1 MYARFE
7 VVRHMRKHV
16 HLIVYF
22 VLVSAFLTLLA
33 KWKILDAVD
42 LSLSDRLYQQPVA
55 VDGNI
60 VIIKIDEKALDRYGV
75 YQDWNRKKVAEV
87 IEKLNQSGDRK
98 PAVIAVDI
106 LYSSKTA
113 PKADEALVGAMEDN
127 VVMACA
133 AAFDSGF
140 VENGTGFIHNSFQ
153 LIFYEEPFDELKSFS
168 ETGHINAMRDT
179 DGVLRHHLLS
189 FDLPDGTLVPSMAL
203 KVALKYNEN
212 LELPEV
218 SNHGFWYLPYSKKP
232 SDFEAISILDVLDGK
247 VSADYFEGKIVLI
260 GPMASGLQDSYITA
274 IDHAK
279 EMYGVEY
286 QANAISALLDGNFKK
301 KVSDNLQLIVLFILL
316 FVACI
321 VFYGVKTKLSFIPW
335 LLLVF
340 GWIAMCRLLY
350 EQGFILHVVYVPL
363 GVTIFYIGSVAV
375 HAVREN
381 RKRRQITRTF
391 ERYVA
396 PEIVK
401 ELIDKEDEALK
412 LGGKSCDIAVLFV
425 DIRGFTTMSEK
436 LSPETVVEI
445 LNQYLT
451 LISECILKYNG
462 TLDKYVG
469 DAVMAFWGAPLPQ
482 DDYVMNS
489 AKAAMDMA
497 SGAKE
502 LSEKLEKQYGQKLAF
517 GIGINL
523 GKAVVGNIG
532 SPRRMDYTAI
542 GDTVNTAARLEANAP
557 GETIYISKAVADSLN
572 GRIIAT
578 PLSNPPKLKGKKD
591 GFEILT
597 LDKIL

>member
-1 MYARFE
+1 
-7 VVRHMRKHV
+7 MRKHV
-16 HLIVYF
+16 HLIVYI
-22 VLVSAFLTLLA
+22 VLFSAFLTLLA

-60 VIIKIDEKALDRYGV
+60 VIISIDEKALDRFGS
-75 YQDWNRKKVAEV
+75 YQDWNRKKVAEA
-87 IEKLNQSGDRK
+87 IKILNQSEDKK

-106 LYSSKTA
+106 LYSSKAA
-113 PKADEALVGAMEDN
+113 PETDEALVGAMGDN

-140 VENGTGFIHNSFQ
+140 VEDGTGFIHNSFQ
-153 LIFYEEPFDELKSFS
+153 IVFYEEPFDELKSVS
-168 ETGHINAMRDT
+168 EAGHINAMRDS

-189 FDLPDGTLVPSMAL
+189 FDLPDGRTVPSMAL
-203 KVALKYNEN
+203 KAALKYNEN

-218 SNHGFWYLPYSKKP
+218 NSNGFWYLPYSKKP

-247 VSADYFEGKIVLI
+247 VPTDYFEGKIVLI

-286 QANAISALLDGNFKK
+286 QANAISALLEGNFKK
-301 KVSDNLQLIVLFILL
+301 KVSDSIQLIVLFILL
-316 FVACI
+316 LLASI
-321 VFYGVKTKLSFIPW
+321 VFYGVKTKFSFIPW
-335 LLLVF
+335 LLLAF
-340 GWIAMCRLLY
+340 GWIAMCKLLY

-363 GVTIFYIGSVAV
+363 SITILYIGSVAV
-375 HAVREN
+375 HAVQEN
-381 RKRRQITRTF
+381 MKRRQITNTF
-391 ERYVA
+391 KRYVA

-401 ELIDKEDEALK
+401 ELIDKEDESLK

-436 LSPETVVEI
+436 LPPETVVEI

-497 SGAKE
+497 LGAKE
-502 LSEKLEKQYGQKLAF
+502 LSLKLEKQYGQKLAF

-523 GKAVVGNIG
+523 GRAVVGNIG
-532 SPRRMDYTAI
+532 SP
-542 GDTVNTAARLEANAP
+542 
-557 GETIYISKAVADSLN
+557 
-572 GRIIAT
+572 
-578 PLSNPPKLKGKKD
+578 
-591 GFEILT
+591 
-597 LDKIL
+597 

>member
-1 MYARFE
+1 
-7 VVRHMRKHV
+7 MRKQV
-16 HLIVYF
+16 RLIACF
-22 VLVSAFLTLLA
+22 VLISAFLTLPA
-33 KWKILDAVD
+33 KWGILDNAD

-60 VIIKIDEKALDRYGV
+60 VIISIDEKALERYGT
-75 YQDWNRKKVAEV
+75 YQEWNREKVAEA
-87 IEKLNQSGDRK
+87 IKILNQSEDRK

-106 LYSSKTA
+106 LYSSKSA
-113 PKADEALVGAMEDN
+113 EKADEALVGAMEDN
-127 VVMACA
+127 VVLASA

-140 VENGTGFIHNSFQ
+140 VESDKGFIHNSFQ
-153 LIFYEEPFDELKSFS
+153 IVFYEEPFDELKSVS
-168 ETGHINAMRDT
+168 ETGHINVMRDS
-179 DGVLRHHLLS
+179 DGVLRRHLLS
-189 FDLPDGTLVPSMAL
+189 FDLPDGTEVPSMAL
-203 KVALKYNEN
+203 KAALKYNEN
-212 LELPEV
+212 LKLPEV
-218 SNHGFWYLPYSKKP
+218 NSRGFWYLPYSKKP
-232 SDFEAISILDVLDGK
+232 GDFGAISISDVLDGK

-260 GPMASGLQDSYITA
+260 GPEASGLQDSRITA

-286 QANAISALLDGNFKK
+286 QANAISALLEGDFKK
-301 KVSDNLQLIVLFILL
+301 EVSDNLQFTALFILL
-316 FVACI
+316 FLAGI
-321 VFYGVKTKLSFIPW
+321 VFYRVKTKFSFLPW
-335 LLLVF
+335 LLLAS
-340 GWIAMCRLLY
+340 GWVAGCKLLY
-350 EQGFILHVVYVPL
+350 GQGYILHVLYVPL
-363 GVTIFYIGSVAV
+363 GVTILYIAGVAF

-381 RKRRQITRTF
+381 RKRRQITNTF

-401 ELIDKEDEALK
+401 ELIDKEEESLK

-425 DIRGFTTMSEK
+425 DIRGFTAMSEK

-451 LISECILKYNG
+451 LISECILKYHG

-469 DAVMAFWGAPLPQ
+469 DAVMAFWGAPLSQ

-489 AKAAMDMA
+489 AKAAMDMVL
-497 SGAKE
+497 GAKE
-502 LSEKLEKQYGQKLAF
+502 LSGKLEEKYGQKLAF

-557 GETIYISKAVADSLN
+557 GGTIYISKAVADILN
-572 GRIIAT
+572 ERIIAT
-578 PLSNPPKLKGKKD
+578 PLAHPPKLKGKKD

>member
-1 MYARFE
+1 
-7 VVRHMRKHV
+7 MRKHV

-22 VLVSAFLTLLA
+22 VLVSAFFFFFA
-33 KWKILDAVD
+33 KWGILNMVD
-42 LSLSDRLYQQPVA
+42 MSLADKLYQQSVA
-55 VDGNI
+55 VDGNM
-60 VIIKIDEKALDRYGV
+60 VIIKIDEKALDRFGV

-87 IEKLNQSGDRK
+87 IKRLNQSEDKK
-98 PAVIAVDI
+98 PKVIAVDI
-106 LYSSKTA
+106 LYSSKSA
-113 PKADEALVGAMEDN
+113 PEADEALVGAMDDN
-127 VVMACA
+127 VVLACSG
-133 AAFDSGF
+133 AFDSGF
-140 VENGTGFIHNSFQ
+140 VETGTGFVHNNFQ
-153 LIFYEEPFDELKSFS
+153 IVFYEEPFDELTSVS
-168 ETGHINAMRDT
+168 ETGHINAMRDS
-179 DGVLRHHLLS
+179 DGVLRHHLLA
-189 FDLPDGTLVPSMAL
+189 FDLADGRAVPSMAL

-218 SNHGFWYLPYSKKP
+218 SSEGFWYLPYSKKP
-232 SDFEAISILDVLDGK
+232 SDFETISILDVLDGR

-260 GPMASGLQDSYITA
+260 GPMAAGLQDSYITA
-274 IDHAK
+274 IDHTK

-286 QANAISALLDGNFKK
+286 QANAISALLEGNFKK
-301 KVSDNLQLIVLFILL
+301 KVSEPMQRSVLFILL
-316 FVACI
+316 LLASI
-321 VFYGVKTKLSFIPW
+321 VFYRVKTKFSFIPW
-335 LLLVF
+335 LFLAF
-340 GWIAMCRLLY
+340 GWVATCKLSY
-350 EQGFILHVVYVPL
+350 ERGFILHVIYVPL
-363 GVTIFYIGSVAV
+363 GVTILYIASVAV
-375 HAVREN
+375 HAIRESI
-381 RKRRQITRTF
+381 KRRQITNTF
-391 ERYVA
+391 KRYVA

-401 ELIDKEDEALK
+401 ELIDKEDDALK

-436 LSPETVVEI
+436 LPPETVVEI

-497 SGAKE
+497 LGAKE
-502 LSEKLEKQYGQKLAF
+502 LSLKLEKQYGQKLAF

-572 GRIIAT
+572 ERIIAT
-578 PLSNPPKLKGKKD
+578 PLANPPKLKGKKD

>member
-1 MYARFE
+1 
-7 VVRHMRKHV
+7 MRKYV

-22 VLVSAFLTLLA
+22 VLFSAFLTLLA
-33 KWKILDAVD
+33 KWRILDTVD
-42 LSLSDRLYQQPVA
+42 MSLSDRLYQQPVA

-60 VIIKIDEKALDRYGV
+60 VIIKIDEKALDRFGV
-75 YQDWNRKKVAEV
+75 YQDWNREKVAEV
-87 IEKLNQSGDRK
+87 IEKLNQSADKRPK
-98 PAVIAVDI
+98 VIAVDI
-106 LYSSKTA
+106 LYTSKSA
-113 PKADEALVGAMEDN
+113 PEADEALVDAMEDN
-127 VVMACA
+127 VVLACA
-133 AAFDSGF
+133 GAFNSEF

-153 LIFYEEPFDELKSFS
+153 LIFYEEPFDELKSVS
-168 ETGHINAMRDT
+168 EAGHINAMRDT
-179 DGVLRHHLLS
+179 DGILRHHLLS
-189 FDLPDGTLVPSMAL
+189 FDLSDGASVPSMAL

-218 SNHGFWYLPYSKKP
+218 SSKGFWYLPYSKKP
-232 SDFEAISILDVLDGK
+232 GDFESISISEVLDGK

-286 QANAISALLDGNFKK
+286 QANAITALLESNFKK
-301 KVSDNLQLIVLFILL
+301 KASDNIQLIVLFILL
-316 FVACI
+316 LFASI
-321 VFYGVKTKLSFIPW
+321 IFYRVKTKFSFIPW
-335 LLLVF
+335 LFLSF
-340 GWIAMCRLLY
+340 GWVATCKLMY
-350 EQGFILHVVYVPL
+350 EQGLILHVVYVPL
-363 GVTIFYIGSVAV
+363 GVTILYIGSVAV

-381 RKRRQITRTF
+381 MKRRRITDTF
-391 ERYVA
+391 KRYVA

-401 ELIDKEDEALK
+401 ELIDKEGDALK

-436 LSPETVVEI
+436 LPPETVVEI

-557 GETIYISKAVADSLN
+557 GETIYISKAVADSLKE
-572 GRIIAT
+572 RIIAT
-578 PLSNPPKLKGKKD
+578 ELANPPKLKGKRD

>member
-1 MYARFE
+1 
-7 VVRHMRKHV
+7 MRKYV
-16 HLIVYF
+16 HLMVSF
-22 VLVSAFLTLLA
+22 VLFSAFLTLLA
-33 KWKILDAVD
+33 KWRILDTVD
-42 LSLSDRLYQQPVA
+42 MSLSDRLYQQPVA

-60 VIIKIDEKALDRYGV
+60 VIIKIDEKALDRFGV
-75 YQDWNRKKVAEV
+75 YQDWNREKVAEV
-87 IEKLNQSGDRK
+87 IEKLNQSADKRPK
-98 PAVIAVDI
+98 VIAVDI
-106 LYSSKTA
+106 LYTSKSA
-113 PKADEALVGAMEDN
+113 PEADEALVDAMEDN
-127 VVMACA
+127 VVLACA
-133 AAFDSGF
+133 GAFNSEF

-153 LIFYEEPFDELKSFS
+153 LIFYKEPFDELKSVS
-168 ETGHINAMRDT
+168 EAGHINAMRAT
-179 DGVLRHHLLS
+179 DGILRHHLLS
-189 FDLPDGTLVPSMAL
+189 FDLSDGTSVPSMAL

-218 SNHGFWYLPYSKKP
+218 SSKGFWYLPYSKKP
-232 SDFEAISILDVLDGK
+232 GDFESISISEVLDGK

-286 QANAISALLDGNFKK
+286 QANAITALLEGNFKK
-301 KVSDNLQLIVLFILL
+301 KASDNIQLIVLFILL
-316 FVACI
+316 LFASI
-321 VFYGVKTKLSFIPW
+321 IFYRVKTKFSFIPW
-335 LLLVF
+335 LFLSF
-340 GWIAMCRLLY
+340 GWVATCKLMY
-350 EQGFILHVVYVPL
+350 EQGLILHVVYVPL
-363 GVTIFYIGSVAV
+363 GVTILYIGSVAV

-381 RKRRQITRTF
+381 MKRRQITDTF
-391 ERYVA
+391 KRYVA

-401 ELIDKEDEALK
+401 ELIDKEGDTLK

-436 LSPETVVEI
+436 LPPETVVEI

-517 GIGINL
+517 GIGISWK
-523 GKAVVGNIG
+523 GCC
-532 SPRRMDYTAI
+532 RQHW
-542 GDTVNTAARLEANAP
+542 
-557 GETIYISKAVADSLN
+557 
-572 GRIIAT
+572 
-578 PLSNPPKLKGKKD
+578 LS
-591 GFEILT
+591 
-597 LDKIL
+597 

>member
-1 MYARFE
+1 
-7 VVRHMRKHV
+7 MRKYV
-16 HLIVYF
+16 CLIAYL
-22 VLVSAFLTLLA
+22 VLFSAFLTLLA
-33 KWKILDAVD
+33 KWGILDAVN

-60 VIIKIDEKALDRYGV
+60 VIISIDEKALDRFGS
-75 YQDWNRKKVAEV
+75 YQDWNREKVAEV
-87 IEKLNQSGDRK
+87 IKKLNQSVDRK

-106 LYSSKTA
+106 LYPSKSEG
-113 PKADEALVGAMEDN
+113 KADEALVSAMADN
-127 VVMACA
+127 VVLASA
-133 AAFDSGF
+133 AAFNSEF
-140 VENGTGFIHNSFQ
+140 VESDTGFIHNSFQ
-153 LIFYEEPFDELKSFS
+153 IVFYEEPFDELKAAS
-168 ETGHINAMRDT
+168 ETGHINAMRDS

-189 FDLPDGTLVPSMAL
+189 FDLPDGTEVPSLAL
-203 KVALKYNEN
+203 KAALKYNEN
-212 LELPEV
+212 LKLPEV
-218 SNHGFWYLPYSKKP
+218 SSRGFWYLPYSKKP
-232 SDFEAISILDVLDGK
+232 NDFEAISILDVLKGK

-260 GPMASGLQDSYITA
+260 GPMASGLQDSRITA

-279 EMYGVEY
+279 EMYGVQY
-286 QANAISALLDGNFKK
+286 QANAVSALLEGDFKK
-301 KVSDNLQLIVLFILL
+301 KISDNLQFIVLFILL
-316 FVACI
+316 LLASI
-321 VFYGVKTKLSFIPW
+321 VFYGVKTKFSFIPW
-335 LLLVF
+335 LLLAS
-340 GWIAMCRLLY
+340 GWIAMCKLLY
-350 EQGFILHVVYVPL
+350 EQGFILHVLYVPL
-363 GVTIFYIGSVAV
+363 GVTILYIASIAV

-381 RKRRQITRTF
+381 MKRRQITNTF

-401 ELIDKEDEALK
+401 ELIDKEDESLK

-436 LSPETVVEI
+436 LPAETVVEI

-451 LISECILKYNG
+451 LISDCILKYHG

-482 DDYVMNS
+482 DDYVLNS

-497 SGAKE
+497 LGAEE

-532 SPRRMDYTAI
+532 SFRRMDYTAI

-557 GETIYISKAVADSLN
+557 GGTIYISKAVADSLN
-572 GRIIAT
+572 ERIIAT
-578 PLSNPPKLKGKKD
+578 PLANPPKLKGKRD

>member
-1 MYARFE
+1 
-7 VVRHMRKHV
+7 MRKHV

-33 KWKILDAVD
+33 KWGILNMVD
-42 LSLSDRLYQQPVA
+42 MSLADKLYQQSVA
-55 VDGNI
+55 VDGNM
-60 VIIKIDEKALDRYGV
+60 VIIKIDEKALDRFGV

-87 IEKLNQSGDRK
+87 IKRLNQSEDKK
-98 PAVIAVDI
+98 PKVIAVDI
-106 LYSSKTA
+106 LYSSKSA
-113 PKADEALVGAMEDN
+113 PEADEALVGAMDDN
-127 VVMACA
+127 VVLACSG
-133 AAFDSGF
+133 AFDSGF
-140 VENGTGFIHNSFQ
+140 VETGTGFVHNNFQ
-153 LIFYEEPFDELKSFS
+153 IVFYEEPFDELTSVS
-168 ETGHINAMRDT
+168 ETGHINAMRDS
-179 DGVLRHHLLS
+179 DGVLRHHLLA
-189 FDLPDGTLVPSMAL
+189 FDLADGRAVPSMAL

-218 SNHGFWYLPYSKKP
+218 SSEGFWYLPYSKKP
-232 SDFEAISILDVLDGK
+232 SDFETISILDVLDGR

-260 GPMASGLQDSYITA
+260 GPMAAGLQDSYITA
-274 IDHAK
+274 IDHTK

-286 QANAISALLDGNFKK
+286 QANAISALLEGNFKK
-301 KVSDNLQLIVLFILL
+301 KVSEPMQRSVLFILL
-316 FVACI
+316 LLASI
-321 VFYGVKTKLSFIPW
+321 VFYRVKTKFSFIPW
-335 LLLVF
+335 LFLAF
-340 GWIAMCRLLY
+340 GWVATCKLSY
-350 EQGFILHVVYVPL
+350 ERGFILHVIYVPL
-363 GVTIFYIGSVAV
+363 GVTILYIASVAV
-375 HAVREN
+375 HAIRESI
-381 RKRRQITRTF
+381 KRRQITNTF
-391 ERYVA
+391 KRYVA

-401 ELIDKEDEALK
+401 ELIDKEDDALK

-436 LSPETVVEI
+436 LPPETVVEI

-497 SGAKE
+497 LGAKE
-502 LSEKLEKQYGQKLAF
+502 LSLKLEKQYGQKLAF

-572 GRIIAT
+572 ERIIAT
-578 PLSNPPKLKGKKD
+578 PLANPPKLKGKKD

>member
-1 MYARFE
+1 
-7 VVRHMRKHV
+7 MRKYV
-16 HLIVYF
+16 HLMVSF
-22 VLVSAFLTLLA
+22 VLFSAFLTLLA
-33 KWKILDAVD
+33 KWRILDMVD
-42 LSLSDRLYQQPVA
+42 MSLSDRLYQQPVA

-60 VIIKIDEKALDRYGV
+60 VIIKIDEKALDRFGV
-75 YQDWNRKKVAEV
+75 YQDWNREKVAEV
-87 IEKLNQSGDRK
+87 IEKLNQSADERPK
-98 PAVIAVDI
+98 VIAVDI
-106 LYSSKTA
+106 LYTSKSA
-113 PKADEALVGAMEDN
+113 PEADEALVDAMEDN
-127 VVMACA
+127 VVLACA
-133 AAFDSGF
+133 GAFNSEF

-153 LIFYEEPFDELKSFS
+153 LIFYKEPFDELKSVS
-168 ETGHINAMRDT
+168 EAGHINAMRAT
-179 DGVLRHHLLS
+179 DGILRHHLLS
-189 FDLPDGTLVPSMAL
+189 FDLSDGTSVPSMAL

-218 SNHGFWYLPYSKKP
+218 SSKGFWYLPYSKKP
-232 SDFEAISILDVLDGK
+232 GDFESISISEVLDGK

-286 QANAISALLDGNFKK
+286 QANAITALLESNFKK
-301 KVSDNLQLIVLFILL
+301 KAIDNIQLIVLFILL
-316 FVACI
+316 LFASI
-321 VFYGVKTKLSFIPW
+321 IFYRVKTKFSFIPW
-335 LLLVF
+335 LFLSF
-340 GWIAMCRLLY
+340 GWVATCKLMY
-350 EQGFILHVVYVPL
+350 EQGLILHVVYVPL
-363 GVTIFYIGSVAV
+363 GVTILYIGNVAV

-381 RKRRQITRTF
+381 MKRRRITDTF
-391 ERYVA
+391 KRYVA

-401 ELIDKEDEALK
+401 ELIDKEGDALK

-436 LSPETVVEI
+436 LPPETVVEI

-557 GETIYISKAVADSLN
+557 GETIYISKAVADSLKE
-572 GRIIAT
+572 RIIAT
-578 PLSNPPKLKGKKD
+578 ELANPPKLKGKRD

>member
-1 MYARFE
+1 
-7 VVRHMRKHV
+7 MRKQIR
-16 HLIVYF
+16 LFACF
-22 VLVSAFLTLLA
+22 VLFSAFLTLLA
-33 KWKILDAVD
+33 KWGILNTVD

-60 VIIKIDEKALDRYGV
+60 VIISIDEKALDRFGPF
-75 YQDWNRKKVAEV
+75 QNWNREKVAET
-87 IEKLNQSGDRK
+87 IKILNHSEDTK

-106 LYSSKTA
+106 LYSSKA
-113 PKADEALVGAMEDN
+113 AGKADEALAGAMEDN
-127 VVMACA
+127 VVLACA
-133 AAFDSGF
+133 AAFNSEF
-140 VENGTGFIHNSFQ
+140 VENNTGFVHNSFQ
-153 LIFYEEPFDELKSFS
+153 IVFYDEPFEELRSVS
-168 ETGHINAMRDT
+168 EAGHINAMRDV

-189 FDLPDGTLVPSMAL
+189 FDLPDGTTVPSMAL
-203 KVALKYNEN
+203 QTALKYNKD

-218 SNHGFWYLPYSKKP
+218 NSRGFWYLPYSKKP
-232 SDFEAISILDVLDGK
+232 DDFEAISIGEVLDSK

-286 QANAISALLDGNFKK
+286 QANAIAALLDGNFKK
-301 KVSDNLQLIVLFILL
+301 KVSDDLQLIVLLLLLIL
-316 FVACI
+316 AGI
-321 VFYGVKTKLSFIPW
+321 VFYKVKTKFSFLPW
-335 LLLVF
+335 FLLAF
-340 GWIAMCRLLY
+340 GWVAMCKLLY
-350 EQGFILHVVYVPL
+350 ERGLILHVVYVPL
-363 GVTIFYIGSVAV
+363 GVTILYIASVAL
-375 HAVREN
+375 HAVQEN
-381 RKRRQITRTF
+381 MKRRQITNTF
-391 ERYVA
+391 ARYVA

-401 ELIDKEDEALK
+401 ELIDKEEESLK
-412 LGGKSCDIAVLFV
+412 LGGRSCDIAVLFV
-425 DIRGFTTMSEK
+425 DIRGFTAMSEK
-436 LSPETVVEI
+436 LPPETVVEI

-451 LISECILKYNG
+451 LISECILNYNG

-482 DDYVMNS
+482 EDYVMNA

-502 LSEKLEKQYGQKLAF
+502 LSDKLEKQYGQKLAF

-557 GETIYISKAVADSLN
+557 GETIYISKAVADSLK
-572 GRIIAT
+572 GRIVAT
-578 PLSNPPKLKGKKD
+578 PLADPPKLKGKSD

-597 LDKIL
+597 LDQIL

>member
-1 MYARFE
+1 
-7 VVRHMRKHV
+7 MRKHI

-22 VLVSAFLTLLA
+22 VLFSAFLTLLA
-33 KWKILDAVD
+33 KWKILNAVD

-60 VIIKIDEKALDRYGV
+60 VIISIDEKALDRFGS
-75 YQDWNRKKVAEV
+75 YQDWNREKVAEA
-87 IEKLNQSGDRK
+87 IKILNQSEDKK

-106 LYSSKTA
+106 LYSSKAA
-113 PKADEALVGAMEDN
+113 PEVDKALVGAMEDN

-140 VENGTGFIHNSFQ
+140 VEDGTGFIHNSFQ
-153 LIFYEEPFDELKSFS
+153 IVFYEEPFDELKSVS
-168 ETGHINAMRDT
+168 EAGHINAMRDS

-189 FDLPDGTLVPSMAL
+189 FDLPDGRTVPSMAL
-203 KVALKYNEN
+203 KAALKYNEN

-218 SNHGFWYLPYSKKP
+218 NSNGFWYLPYSKKP

-286 QANAISALLDGNFKK
+286 QANAISALLEGNFKK
-301 KVSDNLQLIVLFILL
+301 KVSDSIQLIVLFILL
-316 FVACI
+316 FLASI
-321 VFYGVKTKLSFIPW
+321 AFYGVKTKFSFIPW
-335 LLLVF
+335 LLFAF
-340 GWIAMCRLLY
+340 GWVAMCKLLY
-350 EQGFILHVVYVPL
+350 EQGFILHVIYIPL
-363 GVTIFYIGSVAV
+363 GITILYIGSIAI

-381 RKRRQITRTF
+381 MKRMQITNTF
-391 ERYVA
+391 QRYVA

-401 ELIDKEDEALK
+401 ELMDKEDEALK

-436 LSPETVVEI
+436 FPPEIVVEI

-482 DDYVMNS
+482 DDYVLNS

-497 SGAKE
+497 LGAKE
-502 LSEKLEKQYGQKLAF
+502 LSEKLEKKYGQKLAF

-557 GETIYISKAVADSLN
+557 GETIYISKAVADYLN

-578 PLSNPPKLKGKKD
+578 PLANPPKLKGKKD

>member
-1 MYARFE
+1 
-7 VVRHMRKHV
+7 MRKHV

-22 VLVSAFLTLLA
+22 VLFSAFLTLLA
-33 KWKILDAVD
+33 KWKILDKVD

-60 VIIKIDEKALDRYGV
+60 VIIKIDEKALDRYGP
-75 YQDWNRKKVAEV
+75 YQDWNREKAAEV
-87 IEKLNQSGDRK
+87 IERLNQSEDKK

-106 LYSSKTA
+106 LYSSKAA
-113 PKADEALVGAMEDN
+113 PEADEALVGAMEDN

-140 VENGTGFIHNSFQ
+140 VEDSTGFIHNSFQ
-153 LIFYEEPFDELKSFS
+153 LIFYEEPFEELKSVS

-189 FDLPDGTLVPSMAL
+189 FDLPDGQAVPSMAL
-203 KVALKYNEN
+203 KAALKYNEN

-218 SNHGFWYLPYSKKP
+218 SGKGFWYLPYSKKP
-232 SDFEAISILDVLDGK
+232 DDFEAISILDVLEGK

-301 KVSDNLQLIVLFILL
+301 RVSDHIQLIALFVLL
-316 FVACI
+316 FLASI
-321 VFYGVKTKLSFIPW
+321 VFYGVKTKFSFIPW

-340 GWIAMCRLLY
+340 GWVVMCRLLY
-350 EQGFILHVVYVPL
+350 GRGLILHVVYVPL
-363 GVTIFYIGSVAV
+363 GVTILYIGSVAV
-375 HAVREN
+375 HAVGESM
-381 RKRRQITRTF
+381 KRRQITNTF
-391 ERYVA
+391 QRYVA

-436 LSPETVVEI
+436 LPPETVVEI

-482 DDYVMNS
+482 EDYVMNS

-578 PLSNPPKLKGKKD
+578 PLANPPKLKGKRD

>member
-1 MYARFE
+1 
-7 VVRHMRKHV
+7 MRKYV
-16 HLIVYF
+16 HLMVSF
-22 VLVSAFLTLLA
+22 VLFSAFLTLLA
-33 KWKILDAVD
+33 KWRILDMVD
-42 LSLSDRLYQQPVA
+42 MSLSDRLYQQPVA

-60 VIIKIDEKALDRYGV
+60 VIIKIDEKALDRFGV
-75 YQDWNRKKVAEV
+75 YQDWNREKVAEV
-87 IEKLNQSGDRK
+87 IEKLNQSADERPK
-98 PAVIAVDI
+98 VIAVDI
-106 LYSSKTA
+106 LYTSKSA
-113 PKADEALVGAMEDN
+113 PEADEALVDAMEDN
-127 VVMACA
+127 VVLACA
-133 AAFDSGF
+133 GAFNSEF

-153 LIFYEEPFDELKSFS
+153 LIFYEEPFDELKSVS
-168 ETGHINAMRDT
+168 EAGHINAMRAT
-179 DGVLRHHLLS
+179 DGILRHHLLS
-189 FDLPDGTLVPSMAL
+189 FDLSDGTSVPSMAL

-218 SNHGFWYLPYSKKP
+218 SSKGFWYLPYSKKP
-232 SDFEAISILDVLDGK
+232 GDFESISISEVLDGK

-286 QANAISALLDGNFKK
+286 QANAITALLEGNFKK
-301 KVSDNLQLIVLFILL
+301 KASDNIQLIVLFILL
-316 FVACI
+316 LFASI
-321 VFYGVKTKLSFIPW
+321 IFYRVKTKFSFIPW
-335 LLLVF
+335 LFLSF
-340 GWIAMCRLLY
+340 GWVATCKLMY
-350 EQGFILHVVYVPL
+350 EQGLILHVVYVPL
-363 GVTIFYIGSVAV
+363 GVTILYIGSVAV

-381 RKRRQITRTF
+381 MKRRQITDTF
-391 ERYVA
+391 KRYVA

-401 ELIDKEDEALK
+401 ELIDKEGDTLK

-436 LSPETVVEI
+436 LPPETVVEI

-557 GETIYISKAVADSLN
+557 GETIYISKAVADSLKE
-572 GRIIAT
+572 RIIAT
-578 PLSNPPKLKGKKD
+578 ELANPPKLKGKRD

>member
-1 MYARFE
+1 
-7 VVRHMRKHV
+7 MRKHV

-60 VIIKIDEKALDRYGV
+60 VIISIDEKALDRFGS
-75 YQDWNRKKVAEV
+75 YQDWNRKKVAEA
-87 IEKLNQSGDRK
+87 IKILNQSEDKK

-106 LYSSKTA
+106 LYSSKAA
-113 PKADEALVGAMEDN
+113 PETDEALVGAMGDN

-140 VENGTGFIHNSFQ
+140 VEDGTGFIHNSFQ
-153 LIFYEEPFDELKSFS
+153 IVFYEEPFDELKSVS
-168 ETGHINAMRDT
+168 EAGHINAMRDS

-189 FDLPDGTLVPSMAL
+189 FDLPDGRTVPSMAL
-203 KVALKYNEN
+203 KAALKYNEN

-218 SNHGFWYLPYSKKP
+218 NSNGFWYLPYSKKP

-247 VSADYFEGKIVLI
+247 VPTDYFEGKIVLI

-286 QANAISALLDGNFKK
+286 QANAISALLEGNFKK
-301 KVSDNLQLIVLFILL
+301 KVSDSIQLIVLFILL
-316 FVACI
+316 LLASI
-321 VFYGVKTKLSFIPW
+321 VFYGVKTKFSFIPW
-335 LLLVF
+335 LLLAF
-340 GWIAMCRLLY
+340 GWIAMCKLLY

-363 GVTIFYIGSVAV
+363 SITILYIGSVAV
-375 HAVREN
+375 HAVQEN
-381 RKRRQITRTF
+381 MKRRQITNTF
-391 ERYVA
+391 KRYVA

-401 ELIDKEDEALK
+401 ELIDKEDESLK

-436 LSPETVVEI
+436 LPPETVVEI

-497 SGAKE
+497 LGAKE
-502 LSEKLEKQYGQKLAF
+502 LSLKLEKQYGQKLAF

-557 GETIYISKAVADSLN
+557 GETIYISKAVADYLN

-578 PLSNPPKLKGKKD
+578 PLANPPKLKGKKD

>member
-1 MYARFE
+1 
-7 VVRHMRKHV
+7 MRKYV

-22 VLVSAFLTLLA
+22 VLFSAFLTLLA
-33 KWKILDAVD
+33 KWEILDTVD
-42 LSLSDRLYQQPVA
+42 LSLSDRIYQQPVA

-60 VIIKIDEKALDRYGV
+60 VIISIDEKALDRFGS

-87 IEKLNQSGDRK
+87 IEKLNQSEDRK

-113 PKADEALVGAMEDN
+113 PKADEALVGAMKDN

-140 VENGTGFIHNSFQ
+140 VENGTGFVHDSFQ
-153 LIFYEEPFDELKSFS
+153 IVFYEEPFDELGFVS
-168 ETGHINAMRDT
+168 ETGHINAMRDS

-189 FDLPDGTLVPSMAL
+189 FDLPDGRAVPSMAL

-218 SNHGFWYLPYSKKP
+218 SSQGFWYLPYSKKP
-232 SDFEAISILDVLDGK
+232 DDFEAISILDVLDGK
-247 VSADYFEGKIVLI
+247 ISADYFEGKIVLI

-274 IDHAK
+274 IDHAE

-286 QANAISALLDGNFKK
+286 QANAISALLEGNFKK
-301 KVSDNLQLIVLFILL
+301 KVGDNLQFLALFILL
-316 FVACI
+316 FLASVI
-321 VFYGVKTKLSFIPW
+321 FYAVKPKFSFIPW
-335 LLLVF
+335 LLLAS
-340 GWIAMCRLLY
+340 GWVAVCKLLY
-350 EQGFILHVVYVPL
+350 ERGFILHVLYVPL
-363 GVTIFYIGSVAV
+363 GVTILYIGGVAV

-436 LSPETVVEI
+436 FPPEIVVEI

-482 DDYVMNS
+482 DDYVLNS

-497 SGAKE
+497 LGAKE
-502 LSEKLEKQYGQKLAF
+502 LSEKLEKKYGQKLAF

-557 GETIYISKAVADSLN
+557 GGTIYISKAVADSLN
-572 GRIIAT
+572 ERIIAT
-578 PLSNPPKLKGKKD
+578 PLANPPKLKGKKD

>member
-1 MYARFE
+1 
-7 VVRHMRKHV
+7 MRKHV

-22 VLVSAFLTLLA
+22 VLVSVFLTLLS
-33 KWKILDAVD
+33 KWKILDRVD

-60 VIIKIDEKALDRYGV
+60 VIIKIDEKALDRYGS
-75 YQDWNRKKVAEV
+75 YQDWNRKKVAEA
-87 IEKLNQSGDRK
+87 IKKLNQSEDKK
-98 PAVIAVDI
+98 PKVIAVDI
-106 LYSSKTA
+106 LYSSKAA
-113 PKADEALVGAMEDN
+113 PEADEALAGAMEDN

-140 VENGTGFIHNSFQ
+140 VENRTGFIHNSFQ
-153 LIFYEEPFDELKSFS
+153 IVFYEEPFDELKAVS
-168 ETGHINAMRDT
+168 ETGHINAMRDS

-189 FDLPDGTLVPSMAL
+189 FDLPDGKAVPSMAL
-203 KVALKYNEN
+203 KAALKYNEN

-218 SNHGFWYLPYSKKP
+218 SSNGFWYLPYSKKP

-321 VFYGVKTKLSFIPW
+321 VFYGVKTKFSFIPW

-340 GWIAMCRLLY
+340 GWIVMCKLLY
-350 EQGFILHVVYVPL
+350 EQGFILHVLYVPL
-363 GVTIFYIGSVAV
+363 GITILYIGSVAV

-381 RKRRQITRTF
+381 RKRRQITNTF
-391 ERYVA
+391 QRYVA

-401 ELIDKEDEALK
+401 ELIDKEEEALK

-436 LSPETVVEI
+436 LPPETVVEI

-451 LISECILKYNG
+451 LISECILRYNG

-482 DDYVMNS
+482 EDYVMNS

-557 GETIYISKAVADSLN
+557 GETIYISKAVADSLKE
-572 GRIIAT
+572 RITAT
-578 PLSNPPKLKGKKD
+578 PLANPPKLKGKKD

>member
-1 MYARFE
+1 
-7 VVRHMRKHV
+7 MRKHV
-16 HLIVYF
+16 HLIVYI
-22 VLVSAFLTLLA
+22 VLFSAFLTLLA

-60 VIIKIDEKALDRYGV
+60 VIISIDEKALDRFGS
-75 YQDWNRKKVAEV
+75 YQDWNRKKVAEA
-87 IEKLNQSGDRK
+87 IKILNQSEDKK

-106 LYSSKTA
+106 LYSSKAA
-113 PKADEALVGAMEDN
+113 PETDEALVGAMGDN

-140 VENGTGFIHNSFQ
+140 VEDGTGFIHNSFQ
-153 LIFYEEPFDELKSFS
+153 IVFYEEPFDELKSVS
-168 ETGHINAMRDT
+168 EAGHINAMRDS

-189 FDLPDGTLVPSMAL
+189 FDLPDGRTVPSMAL
-203 KVALKYNEN
+203 KAALKYNEN

-218 SNHGFWYLPYSKKP
+218 NSNGFWYLPYSKKP

-247 VSADYFEGKIVLI
+247 VPTDYFEGKIVLI

-286 QANAISALLDGNFKK
+286 QANAISALLEGNFKK
-301 KVSDNLQLIVLFILL
+301 KVSDSIQLIVLFILL
-316 FVACI
+316 LLASI
-321 VFYGVKTKLSFIPW
+321 VFYGVKTKFSFIPW
-335 LLLVF
+335 LLLAF
-340 GWIAMCRLLY
+340 GWIAMCKLLY

-363 GVTIFYIGSVAV
+363 SITILYIGSVAV
-375 HAVREN
+375 HAVQEN
-381 RKRRQITRTF
+381 MKRRQITNTF
-391 ERYVA
+391 KRYVA

-401 ELIDKEDEALK
+401 ELIDKEDESLK

-436 LSPETVVEI
+436 LPPETVVEI

-469 DAVMAFWGAPLPQ
+469 DAVMAL
-482 DDYVMNS
+482 
-489 AKAAMDMA
+489 
-497 SGAKE
+497 GAKE
-502 LSEKLEKQYGQKLAF
+502 LSLKLEKQYGQKLAF

-557 GETIYISKAVADSLN
+557 GETIYISKAVADYLN

-578 PLSNPPKLKGKKD
+578 PLANPPKLKGKKD

>member
-1 MYARFE
+1 
-7 VVRHMRKHV
+7 MRKYV
-16 HLIVYF
+16 RLIASF
-22 VLVSAFLTLLA
+22 VLFSAFLTLLA
-33 KWKILDAVD
+33 KWGILDNAN

-60 VIIKIDEKALDRYGV
+60 VIISVYEKALDRYGS
-75 YQDWNRKKVAEV
+75 YQDWNREKVAEV
-87 IEKLNQSGDRK
+87 IKILNQSVNRK

-106 LYSSKTA
+106 LYSSKTEG
-113 PKADEALVGAMEDN
+113 KADEALVCAMGDN
-127 VVMACA
+127 VVMASA

-140 VENGTGFIHNSFQ
+140 VENGTGFVHDSFQ
-153 LIFYEEPFDELKSFS
+153 IVFYEEPFDELGFVS
-168 ETGHINAMRDT
+168 ETGHINAMRDS

-189 FDLPDGTLVPSMAL
+189 FDLPDGTTVPSMAL
-203 KVALKYNEN
+203 KATLKYNEN

-218 SNHGFWYLPYSKKP
+218 SSQGFWYLPYSKKP
-232 SDFEAISILDVLDGK
+232 NDFEAISILDVLDGK
-247 VSADYFEGKIVLI
+247 ISADYFEGKIVLI

-301 KVSDNLQLIVLFILL
+301 KISDNLQFIALFILL
-316 FVACI
+316 LLASI
-321 VFYGVKTKLSFIPW
+321 VFYRVKTKFSFIPW
-335 LLLVF
+335 LLLAS
-340 GWIAMCRLLY
+340 GWVAVCKLLY
-350 EQGFILHVVYVPL
+350 GQGFILHVLYVPL
-363 GVTIFYIGSVAV
+363 GVTILYIASVAV

-381 RKRRQITRTF
+381 MKRRQITNTF

-401 ELIDKEDEALK
+401 ELIDKEEESLK

-436 LSPETVVEI
+436 LPAETVVEI

-451 LISECILKYNG
+451 LISDCILKYNG

-482 DDYVMNS
+482 DDYVLNS

-497 SGAKE
+497 LGAKE
-502 LSEKLEKQYGQKLAF
+502 LSEKLEEQYGQKLAF

-557 GETIYISKAVADSLN
+557 GGTIYISKAVADSLN
-572 GRIIAT
+572 ERIIAT
-578 PLSNPPKLKGKKD
+578 PLANPPKLKGKKD

>member
-1 MYARFE
+1 
-7 VVRHMRKHV
+7 MRKHV

-33 KWKILDAVD
+33 KWGILNMVD
-42 LSLSDRLYQQPVA
+42 MSLADKLYQQSVA
-55 VDGNI
+55 VDGNM
-60 VIIKIDEKALDRYGV
+60 VIIKIDEKALDRFGV

-87 IEKLNQSGDRK
+87 IKKLNQSEDRK
-98 PAVIAVDI
+98 PKVIAVDI
-106 LYSSKTA
+106 LYTSKTA
-113 PKADEALVGAMEDN
+113 PEADEVLVDAMEDN
-127 VVMACA
+127 VVMASA
-133 AAFDSGF
+133 VAFDSGF
-140 VENGTGFIHNSFQ
+140 VETGTGFIHDSFQ
-153 LIFYEEPFDELKSFS
+153 IAFYEEPFDELKSVS
-168 ETGHINAMRDT
+168 ETGHINAMRDS
-179 DGVLRHHLLS
+179 DGVLRHHLLA
-189 FDLPDGTLVPSMAL
+189 FDLADGRAVPSMAL

-218 SNHGFWYLPYSKKP
+218 SSKGFWYLPYSKKP
-232 SDFEAISILDVLDGK
+232 GDFESISISEVLDGK

-286 QANAISALLDGNFKK
+286 QANAITALLEGNFKK
-301 KVSDNLQLIVLFILL
+301 KASDNIQLIVLFILL
-316 FVACI
+316 LFASI
-321 VFYGVKTKLSFIPW
+321 IFYRVKTKFSFIPW
-335 LLLVF
+335 LFLSF
-340 GWIAMCRLLY
+340 GWVATCKLMY
-350 EQGFILHVVYVPL
+350 EQGLILHVVYVPL
-363 GVTIFYIGSVAV
+363 GVTILYIGSVAV

-381 RKRRQITRTF
+381 MKRRQITDTF
-391 ERYVA
+391 KRYVA

-401 ELIDKEDEALK
+401 ELIDKEGDTLK

-436 LSPETVVEI
+436 LPPETVVEI

-482 DDYVMNS
+482 DDYVLNS

-497 SGAKE
+497 LGAKE
-502 LSEKLEKQYGQKLAF
+502 LSEKLEKKYGQKLAF

-532 SPRRMDYTAI
+532 SSRRMDYTAI

-557 GETIYISKAVADSLN
+557 GETIYISKAVADSLKE
-572 GRIIAT
+572 RIIAT
-578 PLSNPPKLKGKKD
+578 PLANPPKLKGKRD

>member
-1 MYARFE
+1 
-7 VVRHMRKHV
+7 MRKYV

-22 VLVSAFLTLLA
+22 VLFSAFLTLPA
-33 KWKILDAVD
+33 KWGILDTVD

-60 VIIKIDEKALDRYGV
+60 VIISIDEKALDRYGS
-75 YQDWNRKKVAEV
+75 YQDWNRKKVAGV
-87 IEKLNQSGDRK
+87 IKILNQSEDRK

-106 LYSSKTA
+106 LYPSKSDQ
-113 PKADEALVGAMEDN
+113 KADEALVCAMENN

-140 VENGTGFIHNSFQ
+140 VESGKGFIHNSFQ
-153 LIFYEEPFDELKSFS
+153 IVFYEEPFDRLKSVS
-168 ETGHINAMRDT
+168 ETGHINAMRDS

-189 FDLPDGTLVPSMAL
+189 FDLPDGTTVPSMAL
-203 KVALKYNEN
+203 KAALKYNEN

-218 SNHGFWYLPYSKKP
+218 SGQGFWYLPYSKNP
-232 SDFEAISILDVLDGK
+232 SDFESISISDVLDGK

-286 QANAISALLDGNFKK
+286 QANAIEALLEGNFKK
-301 KVSDNLQLIVLFILL
+301 KVSDNLQFITLFILL
-316 FVACI
+316 FLASV
-321 VFYGVKTKLSFIPW
+321 VFYGVKTKFSFIPW
-335 LLLVF
+335 LLLAS
-340 GWIAMCRLLY
+340 GWVVVCKWLY

-363 GVTIFYIGSVAV
+363 GVTILYIASVAI

-381 RKRRQITRTF
+381 MKRRQITNTF

-401 ELIDKEDEALK
+401 ELIDKEDESLK

-436 LSPETVVEI
+436 LPPETVVEI

-451 LISECILKYNG
+451 LISECILKYDG

-502 LSEKLEKQYGQKLAF
+502 LSEKLEKKYGQQLAF

-557 GETIYISKAVADSLN
+557 GGTIYISKAVADFLN
-572 GRIIAT
+572 DRIIAT
-578 PLSNPPKLKGKKD
+578 PLANPPKLKGKRD

>member
-1 MYARFE
+1 
-7 VVRHMRKHV
+7 MRKHV
-16 HLIVYF
+16 HSIVYF

-33 KWKILDAVD
+33 KWKILNAVD

-60 VIIKIDEKALDRYGV
+60 VIISIDEKALDRFGS
-75 YQDWNRKKVAEV
+75 YQDWNREKVAEA
-87 IEKLNQSGDRK
+87 IKILNQSEDKK

-106 LYSSKTA
+106 LYSSKAA
-113 PKADEALVGAMEDN
+113 PETDEALVGAMGDN

-140 VENGTGFIHNSFQ
+140 VEDGTGFIHNSFQ
-153 LIFYEEPFDELKSFS
+153 IVFYEEPFDELKSVS
-168 ETGHINAMRDT
+168 EAGHINAMRDS

-189 FDLPDGTLVPSMAL
+189 FDLADGTLVPSMAL
-203 KVALKYNEN
+203 KAALKYNEN

-274 IDHAK
+274 IDHAE

-301 KVSDNLQLIVLFILL
+301 KVSDNLQLIVMFILFFL
-316 FVACI
+316 ASI
-321 VFYGVKTKLSFIPW
+321 VFYRIKTKFSFIPW
-335 LLLVF
+335 LLLAF
-340 GWIAMCRLLY
+340 GWVATCKFLY
-350 EQGFILHVVYVPL
+350 EQGFILHVIYVPL
-363 GVTIFYIGSVAV
+363 GVTILYIGSVAV
-375 HAVREN
+375 NAVREN
-381 RKRRQITRTF
+381 MKRRQITDTF
-391 ERYVA
+391 KRYVA

-436 LSPETVVEI
+436 LPPETVVEI

-451 LISECILKYNG
+451 LISECILKYKG

-482 DDYVMNS
+482 EDYVMNS

-557 GETIYISKAVADSLN
+557 GETIYISKAVADSLKE
-572 GRIIAT
+572 RIIAT
-578 PLSNPPKLKGKKD
+578 PLANPPKLKGKRD

>member
-1 MYARFE
+1 
-7 VVRHMRKHV
+7 MRKYV
-16 HLIVYF
+16 HLMVSF
-22 VLVSAFLTLLA
+22 VLFSAFLTLLA
-33 KWKILDAVD
+33 KWRILDTVD
-42 LSLSDRLYQQPVA
+42 MSLSDRLYQQPVA

-60 VIIKIDEKALDRYGV
+60 VIIKIDEKALDRFGV
-75 YQDWNRKKVAEV
+75 YQNWNREKVAEV
-87 IEKLNQSGDRK
+87 IDKLNQSEDKRPK
-98 PAVIAVDI
+98 AIAVDI
-106 LYSSKTA
+106 LYTSKTA
-113 PKADEALVGAMEDN
+113 PEADEALVDAMEDN
-127 VVMACA
+127 VVLACA
-133 AAFDSGF
+133 GAFDSGF

-153 LIFYEEPFDELKSFS
+153 LIFYEEPFGELKSVA
-168 ETGHINAMRDT
+168 EAGHINAMRDT
-179 DGVLRHHLLS
+179 DGILRHHLLS
-189 FDLPDGTLVPSMAL
+189 FDLSDGASVPSMAL

-218 SNHGFWYLPYSKKP
+218 SSKGFWYLPYSKKP
-232 SDFEAISILDVLDGK
+232 GGFESISISEVLDGR

-301 KVSDNLQLIVLFILL
+301 KASDNIQLIVMFILL
-316 FVACI
+316 FVASI
-321 VFYGVKTKLSFIPW
+321 VFYGIKTKFSFIPW
-335 LLLVF
+335 LLLAF
-340 GWIAMCRLLY
+340 GWVATCKFLY
-350 EQGFILHVVYVPL
+350 ERGFILHVIYVPL
-363 GVTIFYIGSVAV
+363 GITVLYIGSIAV

-381 RKRRQITRTF
+381 RKRREITNTF
-391 ERYVA
+391 KRYVA

-401 ELIDKEDEALK
+401 ELLDKEDEALK

-436 LSPETVVEI
+436 LPPETVVEI

-497 SGAKE
+497 LGAKE
-502 LSEKLEKQYGQKLAF
+502 LSQELEKQYGQKLAF

-557 GETIYISKAVADSLN
+557 GETIYISKAVADSLKE
-572 GRIIAT
+572 RIIAT
-578 PLSNPPKLKGKKD
+578 PLANPPKLKGKSD